1 MSAPNITPLGSSF
14 PGTWGV
20 KLFEARWKPRGEAR
34 ACLVLVHG
42 LKDYGA
48 RYGELA
54 SALAAHGIATH
65 ATDLRGHGKSNGA
78 RVWVRSF
85 EDYMADLDMSVQ
97 RARETYPG
105 KPIFLFGHSLG
116 GTIATLYAITRKPDL
131 QGLITSAGS
140 LKPGAGLTPAKVREA
155 KRLSR
160 LAPRRRTLKL
170 QDDLFS
176 RDPAVVAG
184 MASDPMMDDGAGP
197 SRTAAELIKARETLQ
212 PREGEVT
219 APLLVLHGSADKVCN
234 PDGSR
239 EFVANASSKDKTLRI
254 YKGFYHDLLHE
265 PHHARVLSDIVLWV
279 DARATKR
286 LELTA

>member
-1 MSAPNITPLGSSF
+1 MAAPNIVSHGSSF

-20 KLFEARWKPRGEAR
+20 QLFEARWKPKGKAR

-54 SALAAHGIATH
+54 SALAARGIATH
-65 ATDLRGHGKSNGA
+65 ATDLRGHGKSDGD
-78 RVWVRSF
+78 RVWVRAF
-85 EDYMADLDMSVQ
+85 EDYLADLDISIE
-97 RARETYPG
+97 RAREAYPG
-105 KPIFLFGHSLG
+105 KPIFLFGHSMG
-116 GTIATLYAITRKPDL
+116 GTIVTLYTITRKPDL

-140 LKPGAGLTPAKVREA
+140 LKPGAKLTPAKVREA

-160 LAPRRRTLKL
+160 LAPRRRTMNL

-184 MASDPMMDDGAGP
+184 MATDRMMEDGAGP
-197 SRTAAELIKARETLQ
+197 ARTAAELIEARETLQ

-265 PHHARVLSDIVLWV
+265 PHHARVLSDIVGWV
-279 DARATKR
+279 ASRAN
-286 LELTA
+286 